1 MSRRRFLGLSATA
14 ACAGVG
20 LYTWRWEPHWVEV
33 VRRPL
38 ALARLPESWRGRCL
52 VQLSD
57 LHIGPRVD
65 DAYLLRTFERVNDLA
80 PVVVVYSGDFTS
92 YHGDVFAHAS
102 RMFPRLPQGSVGTV
116 AILGNHDYGPNWAH
130 PEVADRLAAI
140 AGQAGVRIL
149 RNEVADLEGLQIAGL
164 DDLWARRFQP
174 EKALS
179 VIDRNSAALVL
190 SHNPDTVDLP
200 VWGDYAGWILAG
212 HTHGGQCKP
221 PFLPPPLVP
230 VRNRRYTA
238 GEFQLPNNRQ
248 LYVNRGLGHLI
259 RARFNVRPEITLFEL
274 MPI

>member
-1 MSRRRFLGLSATA
+1 MSRRRFLGLSTLA
-14 ACAGVG
+14 AGAGVG
-20 LYTWRWEPHWVEV
+20 LYTCGWEPHWVEV
-33 VRRPL
+33 VRRSL
-38 ALARLPESWRGRCL
+38 ALAGLPASWRGRLL

-57 LHIGPRVD
+57 LHIGPQVD
-65 DAYLLRTFERVNDLA
+65 DAYLLRAFEMVNALA
-80 PVVVVYSGDFTS
+80 PAVVVYSGDFTS
-92 YHGDVFAHAS
+92 YHENVFAHAA
-102 RMFPRLPQGSVGTV
+102 RMFPRLPRGSVGTV
-116 AILGNHDYGPNWAH
+116 GILGNHDYGPNWAH
-130 PEVADRLAAI
+130 PEVAGQLAAI
-140 AGQAGVRIL
+140 AGEAGVRVL

-179 VIDRNSAALVL
+179 VIDRNRAALVL
-190 SHNPDTVDLP
+190 SHNPDTVDLA

-212 HTHGGQCKP
+212 HTHGGQCKA

-259 RARFNVRPEITLFEL
+259 RARFNVRPEITVFEL
-274 MPI
+274 VPA